1 MTANLAQMRAAHNKF
16 PPSREIARRNS
27 IAVPDVQRTYR
38 PEAAMH
44 IVIGLIIGTALGVLG
59 GSAAIQFVA
68 PPPITV
74 QANKSPALT
83 IPPNRYW
90 DI

>member
-1 MTANLAQMRAAHNKF
+1 
-16 PPSREIARRNS
+16 
-27 IAVPDVQRTYR
+27 
-38 PEAAMH
+38 MH

-68 PPPITV
+68 TPAITV
-74 QANKSPALT
+74 QANKAPALT
-83 IPPNRYW
+83 IPADRYW

>member
-1 MTANLAQMRAAHNKF
+1 
-16 PPSREIARRNS
+16 
-27 IAVPDVQRTYR
+27 
-38 PEAAMH
+38 MH

-68 PPPITV
+68 QPPITV
-74 QANKSPALT
+74 QANKSPALAV
-83 IPPNRYW
+83 PPNRYW